1 MSCHDKDKTC
11 HPYPIEPAPFAPGG
25 CDPHPPCPPRPPRP
39 PFKPGCP
46 PSQYIG
52 SRYVPIFADPIEW
65 DKSKAYESLTIV
77 VYNGESYTSRCNV
90 APGID
95 ITNTTYWAKTG
106 AYNAIL
112 EQYRTEV
119 SDLSSQVTGFA
130 ADNKEFREKIDG
142 YDADNTEMK
151 KTLTDY
157 TGKVDKLSERVT
169 EAETDI
175 DALQATTAQHTK
187 DIADLKAKDS
197 DLQAQITANDTDIA
211 SINDHQS
218 EQDSRMD
225 GIESVN
231 RQQAEAI
238 AKNASDIAAETTRAS
253 AAEVANGKLIARNA
267 EELADHAEELADHEK
282 RITALETDNVTNK
295 ADIRANAAKNV
306 AQDAE
311 IAAAKDAAAHAQET
325 ADRAETKANANSATI
340 GSWEANHPGKTI
352 SQAVTDANSDI
363 VNANTQITNVKNGLS
378 QTNENIT
385 NLQNTKA
392 DKTALDAYVKTT
404 VYTAGQTAQDERLT
418 ALEGEQYKYMD
429 KAEFIKSSYA
439 QGAATIW
446 ENGDVIT
453 NPYFTAPAPCTNGN
467 GSLLRGAL
475 IVTCPRLSVTAT
487 IPFSK
492 SYSKSMYFTNYNCS
506 IGFDT
511 DPDSDDYDTVCA
523 TALKPILD
531 AAKYEPMEVLW
542 RYDYYYQNNVDPD
555 MVAAPI
561 MVNALDSTLN
571 LQGAIPMS
579 RIIYMGGDITTTAY
593 TFAPLKDGN
602 YRVTNG
608 ACTFAAVGKDVANH
622 LYYETFTSLTF
633 TVKSGMA
640 TIPLNLSQLW
650 PAFTAT
656 VLDTYKG
663 TDGQYSGAFCYE
675 LRFTTGSYNPPSS

>member
-142 YDADNTEMK
+142 YDADNTAMK
-151 KTLTDY
+151 ETLADY
-157 TGKVDKLSERVT
+157 TGKVDKLTERVT

-175 DALQATTAQHTK
+175 GALQATTAQHTK

-211 SINDHQS
+211 SINDHQA

-352 SQAVTDANSDI
+352 SQAVTDANADI
-363 VNANTQITNVKNGLS
+363 VSANTQITNVKNGLS
-378 QTNENIT
+378 QTNENVT
-385 NLQNTKA
+385 NLQNNKA
-392 DKTALDAYVKTT
+392 DKTALRTVSETASSAKLQATNNLTT
-404 VYTAGQTAQDERLT
+404 IGKDWAKNHNNQSIDE
-418 ALEGEQYKYMD
+418 AV
-429 KAEFIKSSYA
+429 S
-439 QGAATIW
+439 
-446 ENGDVIT
+446 
-453 NPYFTAPAPCTNGN
+453 
-467 GSLLRGAL
+467 SLLIGVNNANSL
-475 IVTCPRLSVTAT
+475 ANQ
-487 IPFSK
+487 
-492 SYSKSMYFTNYNCS
+492 SM
-506 IGFDT
+506 
-511 DPDSDDYDTVCA
+511 
-523 TALKPILD
+523 
-531 AAKYEPMEVLW
+531 
-542 RYDYYYQNNVDPD
+542 
-555 MVAAPI
+555 
-561 MVNALDSTLN
+561 
-571 LQGAIPMS
+571 
-579 RIIYMGGDITTTAY
+579 TTAY
-593 TFAPLKDGN
+593 NAQNAVNAIKRPTYISAIFPGGTITALSDSVPGI
-602 YRVTNG
+602 V
-608 ACTFAAVGKDVANH
+608 AAVMIPEYVDYDKIDWAKCVVSFESADAKNRTTISSTYVNNFSGGLAGVSIAKNTNSITSAMHYAVVTITCQNTSDVGK
-622 LYYETFTSLTF
+622 TF
-633 TVKSGMA
+633 
-640 TIPLNLSQLW
+640 P
-650 PAFTAT
+650 
-656 VLDTYKG
+656 
-663 TDGQYSGAFCYE
+663 
-675 LRFTTGSYNPPSS
+675 TTGLNIKLAYSA